1 MGRPLRTI
9 WLGLAAAAV
18 IVAALVWL
26 ASGPGGADP
35 TRTPTAAADSAAATP
50 VPAGA
55 GARRDTKL
63 ELPTRGH
70 PLVRVRS
77 GEHIEIR
84 SAPGGGEV
92 VRKVGDRT
100 EFGSRTMF
108 GVARTRDG
116 WAGVP
121 TPYGENGRLGW
132 IRLDPRKLSAGYT
145 RYSVVVDLSEHRAEL
160 LHGDSVARTFTVTI
174 GAPDTTTP
182 TGSFAVTD
190 TFRGNLNP
198 AYGCCAVAL
207 TAVQPNV
214 PSGWLGGDR
223 IAIHGTS
230 GPLGVAASSGCVRA
244 ADRDVSALVN
254 ALPPGAPVTVRA

>member
-9 WLGLAAAAV
+9 WLGLAAAAAV
-18 IVAALVWL
+18 VGALVWL
-26 ASGPGGADP
+26 AGDPGGAGP
-35 TRTPTAAADSAAATP
+35 TQAPTAAADSAAPTP
-50 VPAGA
+50 APADP
-55 GARRDTKL
+55 GARRDATL
-63 ELPTRGH
+63 RLPTRGH
-70 PLVRVRS
+70 PLVTVRV
-77 GEHIEIR
+77 GEQVEIR

-92 VRKVGDRT
+92 IRKVGDRT

-116 WAGVP
+116 WAAVP
-121 TPYGENGRLGW
+121 NPYGENGRLGW
-132 IRLDPRKLSAGYT
+132 IRLDPRKLRAGYT
-145 RYSVVVDLSEHRAEL
+145 PNSVLVDLSEHRAQL
-160 LHGDSVARTFTVTI
+160 LRGDSVVRTFTVTI

-182 TGSFAVTD
+182 TGEFAVTD

-198 AYGCCAVAL
+198 AYGCCAVAI

-214 PSGWLGGDR
+214 PSGWLGGNR

-244 ADRDVSALVN
+244 ADRDVSALVD
-254 ALPPGAPVTVRA
+254 ALPPGAPVTIRA